1 MGIDKISQFNE
12 NQREAFDNVSDRFLS
27 DLPTDVCERMK
38 AIVSAAEIAEGE
50 DVLDVGAGTGALI
63 PDIRKFK
70 PGRVYACDL
79 SGKMLEHLQGRYP
92 GVECYQCDIR
102 DLSLDD
108 ASVDVVF
115 MNGMYGNIADKPG
128 AMRNI
133 LRMLR
138 PGGRVVISHPEG
150 RAYVE
155 GLVRSE
161 PFPITPLPS
170 GDEASGFFASF
181 GLAVRQYTDE
191 PRLLIIVGVL
201 T

>member
-12 NQREAFDNVSDRFLS
+12 SQREAFDNVSDRFLS

-115 MNGMYGNIADKPG
+115 MNGIVFMSG
-128 AMRNI
+128 I
-133 LRMLR
+133 L
-138 PGGRVVISHPEG
+138 
-150 RAYVE
+150 
-155 GLVRSE
+155 
-161 PFPITPLPS
+161 
-170 GDEASGFFASF
+170 
-181 GLAVRQYTDE
+181 
-191 PRLLIIVGVL
+191 
-201 T
+201 